1 MHYTARERICLLTI
15 AVVGFAGLNGV
26 FVWALLARPELVW
39 TAFENP
45 IAAVFIAEAF
55 VMVGLLA
62 YLLTR
67 WRMSTVHWGWFV
79 FFSILGGLAF
89 AVPVVL
95 LWRGPRT
102 REG

>member
-1 MHYTARERICLLTI
+1 MIYTSRERICFLAI
-15 AVVGFAGLNGV
+15 AVLGFAGLNGV
-26 FVWALLARPELVW
+26 FVWALLARPEFVW
-39 TAFENP
+39 SAMENP
-45 IAAVFIAEAF
+45 VAAVFIVEAF

-62 YLLTR
+62 YLLAR
-67 WRMSTVHWGWFV
+67 WRLSTVHWGWFV

-102 REG
+102 HE